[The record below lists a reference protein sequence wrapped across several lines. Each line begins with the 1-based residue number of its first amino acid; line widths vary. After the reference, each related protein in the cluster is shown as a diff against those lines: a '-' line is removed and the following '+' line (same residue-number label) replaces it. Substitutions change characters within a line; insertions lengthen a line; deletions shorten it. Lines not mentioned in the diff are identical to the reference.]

1 MKVLCPRNKIPKIID
16 KYISSIMYSSAPRI
30 PRPWSCGL
38 GIWSA
43 VELDEEGLELG
54 PHTWD
59 GGNSQCEWVIVLYG
73 DQLTSG
79 LGGGWWRGV

>member
-1 MKVLCPRNKIPKIID
+1 
-16 KYISSIMYSSAPRI
+16 MYSSAPRI
-30 PRPWSCGL
+30 PRPWSCVL
-38 GIWSA
+38 GMWSA
-43 VELDEEGLELG
+43 VELDEDEEGLELG
-54 PHTWD
+54 PGTIWDILLTWD